1 MRSAGR
7 VQCVVCWQ
15 SVAVLR
21 DVSSGVKCVV
31 QRGVVEWSGV
41 SVVE

>member
-1 MRSAGR
+1 MQEGCNVLCVGR
-7 VQCVVCWQ
+7 AW
-15 SVAVLR
+15 AVLR